1 MTAFWIVAATLV
13 CVALLLV
20 IPSLF
25 RRSEADVAERRE
37 QNIDIARE
45 RLAALEAEA
54 ANGSLIESEYE
65 QRRAEIEEA
74 LYNDLA
80 GRPQPTGDNRVPAVS
95 RWTAVAL
102 IIAVPM
108 LAGALYFHLGNRD
121 ALTVSGIPSAD
132 GSLPAE
138 PSAAR
143 PSVQEMVGRLVARL
157 EQQPDDAEGW
167 LMLGRSYMVM
177 KRYREAADAF
187 DRVHALVGD
196 NPAAL
201 LLSAEALAMSNGGRF
216 AGRPDELIKKA
227 LALNGNEP
235 MALWLA
241 GMAASQLGDDK
252 TALDYWR
259 RLRPI
264 VEKDS
269 AAAGQLAALIDQ
281 AEQRLGVAGE
291 SDATAQKTNGRQPSG
306 DPGHALSVKV
316 QLAPRW
322 ADQVAP
328 TATVFV
334 YARAVDGPPMPLAIV
349 RKQVKDLPLEVTL
362 SDAMAMTPAMKLSN
376 FPDVQVI
383 ARISESGQAM
393 PKSGDLQGI
402 VPSVA
407 VGGAEPVEIIIDER
421 VP

>member
-1 MTAFWIVAATLV
+1 MIAFWIIAAALV

-20 IPSLF
+20 VPVLF

-45 RLAALEAEA
+45 RLAALEAKA
-54 ANGSLIESEYE
+54 ASGSLTGSEYK

-80 GRPQPTGDNRVPAVS
+80 GGPQSTGDKRAPSVS
-95 RWTAVAL
+95 RWTAAAL

-108 LAGALYFHLGNRD
+108 LAGALYFHLGSRD
-121 ALTVSGIPSAD
+121 ALTVSGIASAD
-132 GSLPAE
+132 GSLSGKSSAE
-138 PSAAR
+138 P
-143 PSVQEMVGRLVARL
+143 PSVQEMVGRLAARL

-196 NPAAL
+196 NPGVL
-201 LLSAEALAMSNGGRF
+201 LLSAEALALSNGGRF

-227 LALNGNEP
+227 LALSSNEP

-241 GMAASQLGDDK
+241 GMAASQRGDDK

-269 AAAGQLAALIDQ
+269 AAGSQLAALIDQ
-281 AEQRLGVAGE
+281 TEQRLGVAGE

-306 DPGHALSVKV
+306 DPDHAISVKV
-316 QLAPRW
+316 QLAPQW

-362 SDAMAMTPAMKLSN
+362 TDAMAMTPAMKLSN

-393 PKSGDLQGI
+393 PRSGDLQGI

-407 VGGAEPVEIIIDER
+407 VGGTEPVQIVIDEK